1 MLVKVKAIALQDIL
15 AAYNHSISS
24 TSILESLSLKLR
36 GYLYSMLLEMLVFMV
51 SKVI

>member
-24 TSILESLSLKLR
+24 TSILESLKLR